1 MIECEAGEVGEFIG
15 MIPDLPDSG
24 AGRFEG
30 YTSAEATERKIL
42 RNVFAEGDAWYR
54 SGDLL
59 RRDEDDYYYFVDR
72 IGDTY
77 RWKSENVSTQ
87 EVAEAIGGFAGL
99 EVANV
104 YGVKVPGHEG
114 RAGMAALVF
123 GDTEAF
129 DGRAFFDYTEN
140 RLPNYAAPVFVRLSR
155 SADMTATF
163 KLRKVDLQRE
173 GYDARGVADPLYL
186 RDETLRAYVPLTDE
200 SLARVGL
207 PPFEVD
213 G

>member
-1 MIECEAGEVGEFIG
+1 

-42 RNVFAEGDAWYR
+42 RSVFAEGDAWYR

-87 EVAEAIGGFAGL
+87 EVAEALGGFPGL

-114 RAGMAALVF
+114 RAGMVALVF
-123 GDTEAF
+123 GDAESF
-129 DGRAFFDYTEN
+129 DGRALFDYTMEC
-140 RLPNYAAPVFVRLSR
+140 LPNYAAPVFVRLPR
-155 SADMTATF
+155 SADMTSTF

-173 GYDARGVADPLYL
+173 GYDVRSSVDPLYV
-186 RDETLRAYVPLTDE
+186 RDEALRAYVPLTDE

-207 PPFEVD
+207 PPFAA
-213 G
+213 GPCSTN